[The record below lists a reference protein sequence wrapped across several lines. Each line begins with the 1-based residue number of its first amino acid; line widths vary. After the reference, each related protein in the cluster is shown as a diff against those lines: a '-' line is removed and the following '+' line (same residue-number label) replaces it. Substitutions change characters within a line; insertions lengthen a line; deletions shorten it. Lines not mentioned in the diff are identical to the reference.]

1 MERTITSGFR
11 AMRRARQ
18 QLDERECLELLEKEP
33 RGVLAV
39 LGDGDYPYAV
49 PLDFLYRDGKL
60 YFHCAREGHKLDA
73 LRRCGK
79 ASFCVM
85 DEGFRREG
93 EWALNIRS
101 VIVFGRVRL
110 MGHDEEGIEALLRAL
125 GNKYNPDPDDVERE
139 LRGALP
145 RVQLLELTVE
155 HMSGKL
161 VREA

>member
-1 MERTITSGFR
+1 MEPAITPGFR

-49 PLDFLYRDGKL
+49 PLDFLYRDVKL

-73 LRRCGK
+73 LRRHDK
-79 ASFCVM
+79 ASFCVT
-85 DEGFRREG
+85 DGGFRREG
-93 EWALNIRS
+93 DWALHFRS

-139 LRGALP
+139 LCGALP

>member
-1 MERTITSGFR
+1 MEPAITPGFR

-73 LRRCGK
+73 LRRHDK
-79 ASFCVM
+79 ASFCVT
-85 DEGFRREG
+85 DGGFRREG
-93 EWALNIRS
+93 DWALHFRS

-139 LRGALP
+139 LCGALP
-145 RVQLLELTVE
+145 RVQLLELTIE
-155 HMSGKL
+155 HRSRKL